1 MEKVELMLS
10 KATSVESL
18 TNDNSFWQN
27 YRMEPKLD
35 GMRAAVLKV
44 GNEVV
49 IYGRSWLEYQDHVP
63 HLVEAFKAIPLDFHI
78 DGELCF
84 ISDFVE
90 VEGKKV
96 PVVDFNK
103 TMRIMGS
110 LAETA
115 IEKQIESGY
124 ISFVAFDIIDFN
136 KSYSY
141 RVEDLDGLYNY
152 TKSRFIHRIPVFDYW
167 TVDTYN
173 NLVSNGVE
181 GAMLKNVMSY
191 YKGGRP
197 NKTMYKIK
205 KEETYDV
212 VAYEAYEGTGK
223 HTGRLGG
230 LKFGA
235 YLPDGTFKRVGKAG
249 GGFND
254 QEREEIWQNQ
264 SNYLGRVMEIK
275 CNETVGSGDYR
286 TPRHPQ
292 FLNFRLDKKAEE
304 CLMEQF
310 KIVD

>member
-1 MEKVELMLS
+1 MEKTELMLS
-10 KATSVESL
+10 KATSVESI
-18 TNDNSFWQN
+18 TNNDWSGYW
-27 YRMEPKLD
+27 MEPKLD

-44 GNEVV
+44 GDSVT
-49 IYGRSWLEYQDHVP
+49 IYGRSHLEYQDHVP
-63 HLVEAFKAIPLDFHI
+63 HLIEAFKAIPLDFHL

-84 ISDFVE
+84 ISSFVE
-90 VEGKKV
+90 VEGKQV

-124 ISFVAFDIIDFN
+124 ISFVAFDTIDFGM
-136 KSYSY
+136 SYDY
-141 RVEDLDGLYNY
+141 RVSDLDNLPQL
-152 TKSRFIHRIPVFDYW
+152 TQSRFIHRIPVFDNW

-173 NLVSNGVE
+173 SLISNGVE
-181 GAMLKNVMSY
+181 GAMLKNTMSV

-212 VAYEAYEGTGK
+212 VIYEAYEGTGK
-223 HTGRLGG
+223 HEGRLGG

-235 YLPDGTFKRVGKAG
+235 YLPSGEFKKVGRTG

-254 QEREEIWQNQ
+254 QEREEIWSNQ
-264 SNYLGRVMEIK
+264 SDYMGRVMEIK

-292 FLNFRLDKKAEE
+292 FLVFRLDKEARE

-310 KIVD
+310 KVND